1 MNSGSRLG
9 VHVLA
14 WAASIPALNVLLTA
28 LDRHGVLDVSEDI
41 VTAVAMALLLCAALI
56 YWRCVPHAGSMFER
70 VLLLLAFMTAMLL
83 VGAAALFA
91 AFWLTVA
98 IYGL

>member
-1 MNSGSRLG
+1 MNTGSRLG

-28 LDRHGVLDVSEDI
+28 LERHGVLPVSGDI
-41 VTAVAMALLLCAALI
+41 VAAVAMALLLWAVLI
-56 YWRCVPHAGSMFER
+56 YRHRVPHAVRAFER
-70 VLLLLAFMTAMLL
+70 GLWLLAFTVAMLL
-83 VGAAALFA
+83 VGATALFA
-91 AFWLTVA
+91 AFWVTVA